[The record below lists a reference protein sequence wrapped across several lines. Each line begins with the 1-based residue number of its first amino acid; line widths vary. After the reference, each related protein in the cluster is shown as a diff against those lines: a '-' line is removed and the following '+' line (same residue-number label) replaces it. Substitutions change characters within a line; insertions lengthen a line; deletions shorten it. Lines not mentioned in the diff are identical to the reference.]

1 MNMQRNLTISTL
13 RRSVLLTALLVALPM
28 MVNAQTA
35 PASSTSSSSAPM
47 AMGSMAGMD
56 HGSMA
61 GMSMP
66 AASTS
71 VAKPA
76 TAKAKKHQPAKKA
89 EVPAKAMNGMP
100 DMHHD
105 AMPGMTPS
113 SPSTVPPVS
122 SGDMHGMHHDSMPGM
137 DHAAMS
143 DMAPQ
148 AKPVKSTDM
157 QGMDHS
163 AMPSMSPK
171 AMADMD
177 HGAMSGMHT
186 ATPQSTGA
194 MGGMSMGSMQGGSAP
209 PGARSPDYSDGVGYG
224 SLKPH
229 LAGNDLIGKLLIDR
243 LEAFDGR
250 DSHGQ
255 AWELGGSYG
264 TDENKLWIRSEGE
277 RSAGKVQDGD
287 AEVFWNHAIA
297 TYWGSQLGV
306 RHDFGVGPGRTWAAF
321 GVEGLAPYWF
331 EMEATGYVGSSGRTA
346 ARLRVNYDVLFT
358 QRLILTPELEA
369 NLYGKND
376 PARRIGSGLSDVQFG
391 LRLRYEVR
399 RQFAPYVG
407 VVWTR
412 RFGATADFAR
422 ADHQAIFD
430 RQWVAGLRIWL

>member
-1 MNMQRNLTISTL
+1 MNMQRNLTNSTL

-28 MVNAQTA
+28 MVNAQNA
-35 PASSTSSSSAPM
+35 PASSSSSAPM
-47 AMGSMAGMD
+47 DMGSMAGMD

-71 VAKPA
+71 TAKPA
-76 TAKAKKHQPAKKA
+76 TAKAKKRQPVKKSA
-89 EVPAKAMNGMP
+89 LPAKAMKGMP
-100 DMHHD
+100 GMHQD
-105 AMPGMTPS
+105 TMPGMTPS
-113 SPSTVPPVS
+113 SPSTVPPVP
-122 SGDMHGMHHDSMPGM
+122 SGDMQGMHHGSMPGM

-143 DMAPQ
+143 DMTPQ
-148 AKPVKSTDM
+148 AKPTTSTDRH
-157 QGMDHS
+157 GMDHS
-163 AMPSMSPK
+163 AMPSMSPE
-171 AMADMD
+171 AMKDTD
-177 HGAMSGMHT
+177 HGAMPGMHATAPQSAGAMSGM
-186 ATPQSTGA
+186 
-194 MGGMSMGSMQGGSAP
+194 SMDSMQGGSAP

-224 SLKPH
+224 SLKSH
-229 LAGNDLIGKLLIDR
+229 LTGNDVIGKLLIDQ

-250 DSHGQ
+250 DGHGQ
-255 AWELGGSYG
+255 SWELGGWYG

-287 AEVFWNHAIA
+287 AEVLWNHAMA

-306 RHDFGVGPGRTWAAF
+306 RHDFGVGPERTWAAF

-331 EMEATGYVGSSGRTA
+331 ELEATGYVGSSGRTA

-369 NLYGKND
+369 NFYGKND

-399 RQFAPYVG
+399 RQFAPYIG

-412 RFGATADFAR
+412 RFGGTADFAR

-430 RQWVAGLRIWL
+430 RQWVAGLRIWF

>member
-1 MNMQRNLTISTL
+1 MNMKRNLTISTL

-28 MVNAQTA
+28 VVNAQIA
-35 PASSTSSSSAPM
+35 AASSSSAASM
-47 AMGSMAGMD
+47 AM
-56 HGSMA
+56 GSMA

-66 AASTS
+66 ASSTS
-71 VAKPA
+71 TAKPA
-76 TAKAKKHQPAKKA
+76 SAKAKKRPLVKKSA
-89 EVPAKAMNGMP
+89 LPVKAMKGMP
-100 DMHHD
+100 GMNHD

-113 SPSTVPPVS
+113 SPSAVPPAP
-122 SGDMHGMHHDSMPGM
+122 SGDMQGMHHDSMPGM

-148 AKPVKSTDM
+148 AKPTTSTDRR
-157 QGMDHS
+157 GMDNS
-163 AMPSMSPK
+163 TMPSTSPE
-171 AMADMD
+171 AMKDMD
-177 HGAMSGMHT
+177 HGTMSGMHT
-186 ATPQSTGA
+186 TTPQSAGA
-194 MGGMSMGSMQGGSAP
+194 MGGLSMGSMQGGSAP

-224 SLKPH
+224 SMKPH
-229 LAGNDLIGKLLIDR
+229 LAGSGAVGKLLIDQ

-250 DSHGQ
+250 DGNGQ
-255 AWELGGSYG
+255 SWELGGWYG

-287 AEVFWNHAIA
+287 AEVLWNHAIA

-306 RHDFGVGPGRTWAAF
+306 RHDFGVGPERTWAAF

-331 EMEATGYVGSSGRTA
+331 ELEATGYVGSSGRTA

-399 RQFAPYVG
+399 RQFAPYIG

-412 RFGATADFAR
+412 RFGSTADFAR
-422 ADHQAIFD
+422 ADRQAIFD
-430 RQWVAGLRIWL
+430 RQWVAGLRIWF

>member
-1 MNMQRNLTISTL
+1 MNMKRNLTIPTL

-28 MVNAQTA
+28 LVDAQTA
-35 PASSTSSSSAPM
+35 PASSSSSAPM

-61 GMSMP
+61 DMSMP

-71 VAKPA
+71 AAKPA
-76 TAKAKKHQPAKKA
+76 TVKAKKQPPVKKSAAPAKVMK
-89 EVPAKAMNGMP
+89 GMP
-100 DMHHD
+100 GMNHD

-113 SPSTVPPVS
+113 SPSTVPPAPS
-122 SGDMHGMHHDSMPGM
+122 SDMQGMHHDSMPGM
-137 DHAAMS
+137 DHGAMS

-148 AKPVKSTDM
+148 AKPTMSTDR

-163 AMPSMSPK
+163 TMPSTSPK

-177 HGAMSGMHT
+177 HGAMSGMHAT
-186 ATPQSTGA
+186 TPQSAGA
-194 MGGMSMGSMQGGSAP
+194 MGGMSMASMQGGSAP
-209 PGARSPDYSDGVGYG
+209 PGARSPDYSDGIGYG
-224 SLKPH
+224 SMKPD
-229 LAGNDLIGKLLIDR
+229 LTGNDVIGKLLIDQ
-243 LEAFDGR
+243 LEAFNGR
-250 DSHGQ
+250 DGNGQ
-255 AWELGGSYG
+255 AWELGGWYG

-287 AEVFWNHAIA
+287 AEVLWNHAIA

-331 EMEATGYVGSSGRTA
+331 ELEATGYVGSSGRTA

-376 PARRIGSGLSDVQFG
+376 PARRIGSGLSDMQFG

-422 ADHQAIFD
+422 ADQQAIFD
-430 RQWVAGLRIWL
+430 RQWVAGVRIWF